1 MVVLKIPG
9 NVFAL
14 RLVEF
19 SGVARK
25 AAPSRMQD
33 VGAVRFGV
41 VVRRIDTTFA
51 ELTKLGAAIVTQAG
65 SPVLFPQGGGGTVR
79 AVALRDPDGVL
90 IELLQI
96 EPAPAT
102 GAAPNGPVLNARFV
116 LCARDAFRSLGFYQT
131 VFGLEQE
138 KIAFWDPEKKPIRV
152 EWSASPGSM
161 NVFDTPG
168 AQFRFVLG
176 HFPGLPDL
184 WEFTEYKDVERRQL
198 RPDVFEPGA
207 VVLSL
212 TVRDLDAVVRA
223 FQASGGTLVS
233 SKSQGGSGSTSAVFA
248 RDLDGLLIEIVSGRS
263 AARRDR

>member
-1 MVVLKIPG
+1 VLTIPG
-9 NVFAL
+9 NGFAL

-19 SGVARK
+19 SGVGRR
-25 AAPSRMQD
+25 APLPRMQD

-41 VVRRIDTTFA
+41 VVRRIDATFA
-51 ELTKLGAAIVTQAG
+51 ELTKLGAAVVTQSG

-96 EPAPAT
+96 DPAPPT
-102 GAAPNGPVLNARFV
+102 GPAASGGVLNARFV
-116 LCARDAFRSLGFYQT
+116 LCARDAFRSLGFYRT
-131 VFGLEQE
+131 VFGLEEE
-138 KIAFWDPEKKPIRV
+138 KVAFWDPEKKPIRV

-168 AQFRFVLG
+168 ARFRFVLG

-198 RPDVFEPGA
+198 RSEVFDPGA
-207 VVLSL
+207 IVLSL
-212 TVRDLDAVVRA
+212 RVRDPEAVLRA
-223 FQASGGTLVS
+223 FQAAGGTLVS
-233 SKSQGGSGSTSAVFA
+233 SRGSQGAVFV
-248 RDLDGLLIEIVSGRS
+248 RDLDGLLLELLP
-263 AARRDR
+263 ARVD